1 MSRSNRPGG
10 RGPSTQP
17 CRDWREGVPN
27 SCRFADRCN
36 FAHSGGGRPPP
47 FNDPP
52 AKGGGFGTFGSN
64 NAFGSGGFGSTANSF
79 NTSFGGG
86 NNTSFG
92 SSGRNKDI
100 CKVRIGK
107 KPRFQ

>member
-27 SCRFADRCN
+27 SCKFADRCN
-36 FAHSGGGRPPP
+36 FAHSGGGRQ
-47 FNDPP
+47 NDPP

-64 NAFGSGGFGSTANSF
+64 NSFGSGGFGSTANSYS

-86 NNTSFG
+86 NNASFG
-92 SSGRNKDI
+92 SSSSGRI
-100 CKVRIGK
+100 CRVRIRK
-107 KPRFQ
+107 KSRFQ